1 MLQFEVNVED
11 NAQIKV
17 IGVGGGGGNAVNR
30 MIEAGLKGVSYIVV
44 NTDKQALNRSVAETK
59 VQIGEKLTR
68 GLGAGA
74 NPETGMKAAE
84 ENLDEITKYFDG
96 VDMVFITAGMG
107 GGTGTGAAPVIAK
120 AAKESGILTVGVV
133 TKPFTFEGKRRRD
146 HAELG
151 IEYLKKYVDSLVV
164 VPNDKLLQIS
174 EKNTTMQE
182 AFSMAD
188 DVLRQGVQGITD
200 LIAES
205 GVINLDF
212 ADVKTVM
219 SDRGIAHMGV
229 GVGRGENRVIDAVK
243 EAIGSPLLE
252 TSIDGAKAI
261 LLNIMGGYDLGMLEA
276 NEAADL
282 IEKAAARDANII
294 FGASIK
300 EDLEDEIRITVIATG
315 FEDEEE
321 ENEIPEEPAPVV
333 RHAAASAA
341 SAAKEEDTA
350 AASADNEPQQE
361 LPEEDDIEVPEFLKN
376 AMKAV
381 NNKF

>member
-1 MLQFEVNVED
+1 MLQFEVNQED
-11 NAQIKV
+11 SAQIKV

-44 NTDKQALNRSVAETK
+44 NTDKQALNASVAETK

-74 NPETGMKAAE
+74 NPDTGMKAAE
-84 ENLDEITKYFDG
+84 ESLEDITKFFDG
-96 VDMVFITAGMG
+96 ADMVFITAGMG
-107 GGTGTGAAPVIAK
+107 GGTGTGAAPVIAQ
-120 AAKESGILTVGVV
+120 AAKEMGILTVGVV
-133 TKPFTFEGKRRRD
+133 TKPFTFEGKIRKDR
-146 HAELG
+146 AELG
-151 IEYLKKYVDSLVV
+151 IEYLKRYVDSLVV
-164 VPNDKLLQIS
+164 VPNDRLLQIA
-174 EKNTTMQE
+174 EKNTTMKE

-243 EAIGSPLLE
+243 DAIGSPLLE

-300 EDLEDEIRITVIATG
+300 EELQDEIRITVIATG
-315 FEDEEE
+315 FDDGQKPSDAEQTGTDARPDSVEDAAQAQETSEPHATEEQPDE
-321 ENEIPEEPAPVV
+321 SENESFV
-333 RHAAASAA
+333 
-341 SAAKEEDTA
+341 
-350 AASADNEPQQE
+350 
-361 LPEEDDIEVPEFLKN
+361 VPEWIKN
-376 AMKAV
+376 AARRS
-381 NNKF
+381 

>member
-1 MLQFEVNVED
+1 MLQFETSVED

-30 MIEAGLKGVSYIVV
+30 MIEASLKGVSYIVV
-44 NTDKQALNRSVAETK
+44 NTDKQALNASVAETK

-84 ENLDEITKYFDG
+84 ENIEEIVKYFDG

-120 AAKESGILTVGVV
+120 AAKEMGILTVGVV
-133 TKPFTFEGKRRRD
+133 TKPFTFEGSKRRK

-151 IEYLKKYVDSLVV
+151 IEYLKQYVDSLVV
-164 VPNDKLLQIS
+164 VPNDRLLQIS
-174 EKNTTMQE
+174 EKNTTMKE
-182 AFSMAD
+182 AFGMAD
-188 DVLRQGVQGITD
+188 DVLRQGIQGITD
-200 LIAES
+200 LITES

-229 GVGRGENRVIDAVK
+229 GTGRGENRVIDAVK

-300 EDLEDEIRITVIATG
+300 EELEDEIRITVIATG
-315 FEDEEE
+315 FDDGEAEAEAQAQAE
-321 ENEIPEEPAPVV
+321 AEAQARAAAESAAAQQNAEQAQETKKEPA
-333 RHAAASAA
+333 AS
-341 SAAKEEDTA
+341 T
-350 AASADNEPQQE
+350 
-361 LPEEDDIEVPEFLKN
+361 EDDSMIVPEFLKR
-376 AMKAV
+376 ALKDL
-381 NNKF
+381 

>member
-1 MLQFEVNVED
+1 MLQFETSVED

-30 MIEAGLKGVSYIVV
+30 MIEAGLKVVSYIVV
-44 NTDKQALNRSVAETK
+44 NTDKQALNASVAETK

-84 ENLDEITKYFDG
+84 ENIEEIVKYFDG

-120 AAKESGILTVGVV
+120 AAKEMGILTVGVV
-133 TKPFTFEGKRRRD
+133 TKPFTFEGSKRRK

-151 IEYLKKYVDSLVV
+151 IEYLKQYVDSLVV
-164 VPNDKLLQIS
+164 VPNDRLLQIS
-174 EKNTTMQE
+174 EKNTTMKE
-182 AFSMAD
+182 AFGMAD
-188 DVLRQGVQGITD
+188 DVLRQGIQGITD
-200 LIAES
+200 LITES

-229 GVGRGENRVIDAVK
+229 GTGRGENRVIDAVK

-315 FEDEEE
+315 FDDGEAEAEEQAQAE
-321 ENEIPEEPAPVV
+321 AEAQARAAAESAANAAQQSAPVQEPE
-333 RHAAASAA
+333 RKPAAS
-341 SAAKEEDTA
+341 T
-350 AASADNEPQQE
+350 
-361 LPEEDDIEVPEFLKN
+361 EDDSMIVPDFLR
-376 AMKAV
+376 KAL
-381 NNKF
+381 KDL